1 MDERWSVMNKSP
13 EALFEERERRVND
26 AVALKEPDRVPVMVL
41 SGFFP
46 AHYGGITCEEAM
58 YDFEKVMQAWTKFL
72 QDFQPDMTDN
82 PFTTRFLGAVLDAL
96 GSQQLKWPGKGVDV
110 MSSYQFVEGEYM
122 MADEYDELLSDTTG
136 FLVRTYW
143 PRIFSGLKGLEKLP
157 PLNDIFSYYMGL
169 GKFAAFGMPEV
180 QEALGV
186 LTNAAKKAR
195 AMIEGAMAWAKQ
207 CRELGFPA
215 QAGSLTQA
223 PFDTISDFLRGTRG
237 AMLDMYRQP
246 DKLIEAAERLLPIM
260 LKLGLS
266 AKDRGVPRVFI
277 PLHKGLDGFM
287 SPEQFKTFYWP
298 TLKKLIEG
306 LIEEGCT
313 PIVFWEG
320 DVESRLELIGDIPKA
335 KAIYAFE
342 RTDMFKAKEILAD
355 VVCLKGNVPLSVL
368 VTGTPDDIKAYCKKL
383 IDIVGKGGGFIMD
396 ASTVIEDAKPENVKA
411 MFDFTKEYGI
421 YR

>member
-1 MDERWSVMNKSP
+1 MNKSP

>member
-1 MDERWSVMNKSP
+1 MSKSP
-13 EALFEERERRVND
+13 EALYEEREKRVND
-26 AVALKEPDRVPVMVL
+26 AIALKEPDRVPIMVL

-46 AHYGGITCEEAM
+46 AHYDGGMTCEEAM
-58 YDFEKVMQAWTKFL
+58 YDYEKVMRVWTTFL

-96 GSQQLKWPGKGVDV
+96 GSQQLKWPGKGVGV

-122 MADEYDELLSDTTG
+122 QADEYDELLYDTTG
-136 FLVRTYW
+136 FLLRTYW

-157 PLNDIFSYYMGL
+157 PLNDIFAYYMGL
-169 GKFAAFGMPEV
+169 PKFAAFGMPEV

-186 LTNAAKKAR
+186 LTNAAQKAQT
-195 AMIEGAMAWAKQ
+195 MIEGAMAWGKQ
-207 CRELGFPA
+207 CRELGFPV

-237 AMLDMYRQP
+237 AMLDMFRQP
-246 DKLIEAAERLLPIM
+246 DKLIEATERLLPIM
-260 LKLGLS
+260 LKLGLG
-266 AKDRGVPRVFI
+266 AKDRGVPRAFI

-287 SPEQFKTFYWP
+287 SPEQFMTFYWP

-306 LIEEGCT
+306 LIAEDCT

-320 DVESRLELIGDIPKA
+320 DVESRLEVIGDIPKG

-342 RTDMFKAKEILAD
+342 RTDMFKAKEILGD
-355 VVCLKGNVPLSVL
+355 MVCLKGNVPLSML
-368 VTGTPDDIKAYCKKL
+368 VTGTPNDIKAYCKKL

-396 ASTVIEDAKPENVKA
+396 AATVIEDAKPENVKA
-411 MFDFTKEYGI
+411 MFDFTKAYGV
-421 YR
+421 YGK

>member
-1 MDERWSVMNKSP
+1 MNKSP

-26 AVALKEPDRVPVMVL
+26 AVALKAPDRVPVMAL

-46 AHYGGITCEEAM
+46 AHYGGITCETAM

-72 QDFQPDMTDN
+72 HDFQPDMTDN

-96 GSQQLKWPGKGVDV
+96 GSRQLKWPGKGVGV

-122 MADEYDELLSDTTG
+122 QADEYDELLFDTSG

-143 PRIFSGLKGLEKLP
+143 PRIFTGLKGLEKLP

-169 GKFAAFGMPEV
+169 AKFAAFGTPEV

-186 LTNAAKKAR
+186 LTNAAKRAQ

-237 AMLDMYRQP
+237 AMLDMFRQP

-260 LKLGLS
+260 LKLGLA

-313 PIVFWEG
+313 PNVFWEG
-320 DVESRLELIGDIPKA
+320 DVASRLELIGDIPKG
-335 KAIYAFE
+335 KAIYGFE
-342 RTDMFKAKEILAD
+342 RTDMFKAKEILGD
-355 VVCLKGNVPLSVL
+355 VVCLKGNVPLSML
-368 VTGTPDDIKAYCKKL
+368 AMGTSDDIKAYCKRL

-396 ASTVIEDAKPENVKA
+396 ASTVLDDAKPQNVKT
-411 MFDFTKEYGI
+411 MFDFTKEYGV

>member
-1 MDERWSVMNKSP
+1 MNKSP
-13 EALFEERERRVND
+13 EAHFEERERRVND

-96 GSQQLKWPGKGVDV
+96 GSRQLKWPGKGVGV
-110 MSSYQFVEGEYM
+110 LSSYQFVEGEYM
-122 MADEYDELLSDTTG
+122 QADEYDELLSDTTG
-136 FLVRTYW
+136 FLLRTYW
-143 PRIFSGLKGLEKLP
+143 PRIFTGLKGLEKLP

-169 GKFAAFGMPEV
+169 AKFAAFGLPEV

-186 LTNAAKKAR
+186 LTNAAKKAQ
-195 AMIEGAMAWAKQ
+195 AMIEGAMAWGKQ
-207 CRELGFPA
+207 CRELGFPS

-260 LKLGLS
+260 LKLGLA

-342 RTDMFKAKEILAD
+342 RTDMFKAKEILGD

-411 MFDFTKEYGI
+411 MFDFTKEYGV